1 MSRSAV
7 LRYYV
12 YEATRNAHLS
22 GPIWVVFLLSR
33 GVSYTGIGLLDA
45 VFSVTVVLAE
55 APTGYLGDRLGRR
68 RSLLIGT
75 AGASLASVAFAFGS
89 SLPTF
94 LVAYV
99 LLAVAQ
105 TFTSGS
111 DEAWL
116 YDTLR
121 AETDADQFA
130 RIRGRGK
137 SIGLVVSA
145 AAALA
150 GGLLGTVNL
159 AWPWLASAATT
170 ALAVPV
176 VATFPE
182 PDTAAL
188 DDADAGVAGS
198 DDVDGGVAGSDDADG
213 DTLGPLAALRT
224 ARDRLLTG
232 GLRGFLLLSGVFTAV
247 MGVVGFFVQ
256 PVTRDAVA
264 GTAVESFT
272 LAGVTVGGFTV
283 DGIVALGVVFAAFRL
298 VAAAVTARTGW
309 IEEHLGA
316 AGWFR
321 LAPVGFG
328 LVLAGVVAVPV
339 AAVPMFFLLRAVR
352 SVTAPLRGQYVNDR
366 TPSVGRAT
374 TLSAVSVFDG
384 LLVAPFE
391 LAGGRVADAIGPL
404 ATTSLLGGL
413 LVLVALVSPWT
424 YRDG

>member
-33 GVSYTGIGLLDA
+33 GVSYTGVGLLDA
-45 VFSVTVVLAE
+45 VFSVTIVLAE

-75 AGASLASVAFAFGS
+75 VGASLGSLAFAFGS

-94 LVAYV
+94 LAAYV
-99 LLAVAQ
+99 LLAVAR

-121 AETDADQFA
+121 AETDSDQFA

-137 SIGLVVSA
+137 SIGLAVSA
-145 AAALA
+145 VAALA

-182 PDTAAL
+182 PDPEAL
-188 DDADAGVAGS
+188 DDADAGSGGDDTASDS
-198 DDVDGGVAGSDDADG
+198 DDP
-213 DTLGPLAALRT
+213 LGPLAALRI
-224 ARDRLLTG
+224 ARGRLLAG
-232 GLRGFLLLSGVFTAV
+232 GLCGFLLLSGVFTAV

-256 PVTRDAVA
+256 PVTRDALA
-264 GTAVESFT
+264 GTTVDSFG

-309 IEEHLGA
+309 IEERLGA

-321 LAPVGFG
+321 LAPTGFG
-328 LVLAGVVAVPV
+328 VVLAGVVAVPV
-339 AAVPMFFLLRAVR
+339 AAVPVFFLLRAVR

-384 LLVAPFE
+384 VLVAPFE
-391 LAGGRVADAIGPL
+391 LVGGRVADAIGPL

-413 LVLVALVSPWT
+413 LVSVALVSPWT
-424 YRDG
+424 YRDD

>member
-7 LRYYV
+7 VRYYV

-33 GVSYTGIGLLDA
+33 GVSYTGVGLLDA

-68 RSLLIGT
+68 QSLLIGT
-75 AGASLASVAFAFGS
+75 AGVSLASLAFAFGS

-159 AWPWLASAATT
+159 AWPWIASAATT

-182 PDTAAL
+182 PDIEEL
-188 DDADAGVAGS
+188 DDTDAGVAGS
-198 DDVDGGVAGSDDADG
+198 DDDADG
-213 DTLGPLAALRT
+213 ASSDDTLGPLAALRI

-232 GLRGFLLLSGVFTAV
+232 ELRGFLLLSGVFTAV

-264 GTAVESFT
+264 GTTIGSFT

-283 DGIVALGVVFAAFRL
+283 DGIVALGVVFAGFRL

-309 IEEHLGA
+309 IEERLGA

-391 LAGGRVADAIGPL
+391 LAGGRVADAVGPL

-413 LVLVALVSPWT
+413 LVVVALVSPWT
-424 YRDG
+424 YRDN

>member
-7 LRYYV
+7 VRYYV

-33 GVSYTGIGLLDA
+33 GVSYTGVGLLDA

-68 RSLLIGT
+68 QSLLIGT
-75 AGASLASVAFAFGS
+75 AGVSLASLAFAFGS

-159 AWPWLASAATT
+159 AWPWIASAATT

-182 PDTAAL
+182 PDIEEL
-188 DDADAGVAGS
+188 DDTDAGVAGS
-198 DDVDGGVAGSDDADG
+198 DDDADG
-213 DTLGPLAALRT
+213 ASSDDTLGPLAALRI

-232 GLRGFLLLSGVFTAV
+232 ELRGFLLLSGVFTAV

-264 GTAVESFT
+264 GTTIGSFT

-283 DGIVALGVVFAAFRL
+283 DGIVALGVVFAGFRL

-309 IEEHLGA
+309 IEERLGA

-391 LAGGRVADAIGPL
+391 LAGGRIADAVGPL

-413 LVLVALVSPWT
+413 LVVVALVSPWT
-424 YRDG
+424 YRDN

>member
-188 DDADAGVAGS
+188 DDAD
-198 DDVDGGVAGSDDADG
+198 GGVAGSDDADS

-264 GTAVESFT
+264 GTTVESFT

-309 IEEHLGA
+309 IEERLGA

-391 LAGGRVADAIGPL
+391 LAGGRIADAVGPL

-424 YRDG
+424 YRDD